1 MADSINCVTISGNL
15 TRDAEVRQT
24 AGGTNVIKFGIAVNE
39 RKKNGS
45 TGQWEDCANFVDVT
59 QFMTDAQMQ
68 AFFHG
73 YEKGARAVVH
83 GKLHYNAWEKDG
95 QKRSKIEVVADVVE
109 VIGRSKT
116 IGTPQPE
123 QQSFAAAA
131 PASDAYDD
139 FASADIPFS

>member
-15 TRDAEVRQT
+15 TRDAEVRPSVS
-24 AGGTNVIKFGIAVNE
+24 TNIIKFGMAVNE
-39 RKKNGS
+39 RKRDGS
-45 TGQWEDCANFVDVT
+45 TGEWTDYANFIDVT

-116 IGTPQPE
+116 IGTPHPA
-123 QQSFAAAA
+123 QQSFT
-131 PASDAYDD
+131 
-139 FASADIPFS
+139 ASAPQAATPAAQVYGEDIPF